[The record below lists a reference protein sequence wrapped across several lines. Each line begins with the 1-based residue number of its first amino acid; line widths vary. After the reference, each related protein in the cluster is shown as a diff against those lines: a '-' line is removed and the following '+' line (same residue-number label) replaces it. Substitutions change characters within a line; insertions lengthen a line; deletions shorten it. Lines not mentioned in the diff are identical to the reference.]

1 LIAVERAPRA
11 VASFHQHRRFAMTP
25 TNSAAKRDSAPVQL
39 PFIIANVAAMVAH
52 PESVPWR
59 RFREG
64 IEIHRLHGN
73 GDSGTS
79 TALLRYAP
87 GASVP
92 QHVHRGHE
100 HIFVLA
106 GSQSDERGHHRAG
119 TLVVNA
125 PGTRHSVSSAEGC
138 IVLAIWEQPVVF
150 I

>member
-1 LIAVERAPRA
+1 
-11 VASFHQHRRFAMTP
+11 M
-25 TNSAAKRDSAPVQL
+25 PVQL
-39 PFIIANVAAMVAH
+39 PFIVANVAAVAAR

-64 IEIHRLHGN
+64 VEIHRLY
-73 GDSGTS
+73 GDVSEGAS
-79 TALLRYAP
+79 AALLRYAP

-100 HIFVLA
+100 HILVLS
-106 GSQSDERGHHRAG
+106 GSQSDERGLHRAG
-119 TLVVNA
+119 TLVVNT
-125 PGTRHSVSSAEGC
+125 PGTRHSVASAEGC

>member
-1 LIAVERAPRA
+1 MA
-11 VASFHQHRRFAMTP
+11 
-25 TNSAAKRDSAPVQL
+25 
-39 PFIIANVAAMVAH
+39 AH

-64 IEIHRLHGN
+64 VEIHRLYGS
-73 GDSGTS
+73 GDAGASA
-79 TALLRYAP
+79 ALLRYAP

-92 QHVHRGHE
+92 QHVHRGRE
-100 HIFVLA
+100 HILVLA

-119 TLVVNA
+119 TLVVNS

>member
-1 LIAVERAPRA
+1 
-11 VASFHQHRRFAMTP
+11 MTR
-25 TNSAAKRDSAPVQL
+25 TSSAAMRDSAPVQM
-39 PFIIANVAAMVAH
+39 PFSIANVAAMAAH
-52 PESVPWR
+52 PETVPWR

-64 IEIHRLHGN
+64 VDIHRLYGT
-73 GDSGTS
+73 GDAGASA
-79 TALLRYAP
+79 ALLRYAP

-100 HIFVLA
+100 HILVLT

>member
-1 LIAVERAPRA
+1 MM
-11 VASFHQHRRFAMTP
+11 S
-25 TNSAAKRDSAPVQL
+25 TNPAATRDAAPVQL
-39 PFIIANVAAMVAH
+39 PFIVSDVTALTAN
-52 PESVPWR
+52 PDLIPWR

-64 IEIHRLHGN
+64 VEIHQLYGS
-73 GDSGTS
+73 GDAGASA
-79 TALLRYAP
+79 ALLRYAP

-100 HIFVLA
+100 HIFVLT

-119 TLVVNA
+119 TLVVNT

>member
-1 LIAVERAPRA
+1 
-11 VASFHQHRRFAMTP
+11 M
-25 TNSAAKRDSAPVQL
+25 
-39 PFIIANVAAMVAH
+39 PFIIANVTALAAH
-52 PESVPWR
+52 PESIPWR

-64 IEIHRLHGN
+64 VEIHRLYGS
-73 GDSGTS
+73 GDAGASA
-79 TALLRYAP
+79 ALLRYAP

-100 HIFVLA
+100 HILVLA